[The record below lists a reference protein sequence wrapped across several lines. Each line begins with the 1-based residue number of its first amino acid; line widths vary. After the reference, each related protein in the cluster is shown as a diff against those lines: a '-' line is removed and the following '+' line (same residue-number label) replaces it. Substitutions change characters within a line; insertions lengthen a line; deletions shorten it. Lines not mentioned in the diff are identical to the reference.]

1 MQQGGNHDE
10 FHRDRIPRWRGCA
23 VQRKRKAGLLDAA
36 KGDDPVPQSGCT
48 GPGSHRRKNARE
60 SRPTINEMADM
71 LQAGD
76 MHYQN
81 EAGTKGSWPKLDNL
95 KKAKNETRFGAYRRI
110 TLEAYKGLCQ
120 SMNADKPDVDGG
132 NPVILEADEN
142 SMVSEGGLDAAFSPD
157 LDNDDEDVAVSF
169 FVDPA

>member
-1 MQQGGNHDE
+1 MTNFIEIGYRAGEVVLFNE
-10 FHRDRIPRWRGCA
+10 KEKLAFLTPRKA
-23 VQRKRKAGLLDAA
+23 MTLSRKAGVLGRAA
-36 KGDDPVPQSGCT
+36 IAAN
-48 GPGSHRRKNARE
+48 NARE

-110 TLEAYKGLCQ
+110 TLEAYKDLCQ

-142 SMVSEGGLDAAFSPD
+142 SIVSEGGLDAAFSPD
-157 LDNDDEDVAVSF
+157 LDNDDEDVADSF